1 MYAAVP
7 SSSWITCPSSS
18 FSPGRWKQ
26 RNGPGAGLPALV
38 DAYGVSEFMPVT
50 QAWVTFT
57 MFSHSPL
64 PKPQSEGTKGK
75 DILPR
80 GNLQV
85 SPWATDPGVIS
96 SSAPARP
103 AKVRASNLAQS
114 CWGGAVQ
121 RRKSV
126 LRPGTIPSAKN
137 SDADQTNAK
146 KHITSFSL

>member
-1 MYAAVP
+1 MQPWREPQGGLPGPALNRDV
-7 SSSWITCPSSS
+7 
-18 FSPGRWKQ
+18 PGRLTFLYRHLVDVRSGPVLQLDHLPFKQ
-26 RNGPGAGLPALV
+26 LLSWEVEAKKWARRRSATCLPALV

-64 PKPQSEGTKGK
+64 PKPQSGGTKGK

-96 SSAPARP
+96 SSAPARL
-103 AKVRASNLAQS
+103 AKVRASNLA
-114 CWGGAVQ
+114 
-121 RRKSV
+121 
-126 LRPGTIPSAKN
+126 
-137 SDADQTNAK
+137 
-146 KHITSFSL
+146 